1 MHVLDENQTKL
12 KNVGFEKKIK
22 RLFLFKCFSTT
33 TAMMIYTMIW
43 ITNTTTL
50 QTKIV
55 YIMYYVMYVGFKK
68 SKCYYAEIHFNIQTF
83 KWFEIFQWCL
93 KHFLNLVKHSNAYY
107 IIHVVCYVCMYFAIL
122 VSFLCNCS
130 VRCSVTSYLHS
141 NQSFE
146 KIGM

>member
-1 MHVLDENQTKL
+1 MKTKL
-12 KNVGFEKKIK
+12 NSKTWVLKKIK

-33 TAMMIYTMIW
+33 TAMMIYTIIW

-130 VRCSVTSYLHS
+130 VRFNILSTFKSKLWKDRHVGTVLL
-141 NQSFE
+141 
-146 KIGM
+146 

>member
-1 MHVLDENQTKL
+1 MKTKL
-12 KNVGFEKKIK
+12 NSKTWVLKKNKT
-22 RLFLFKCFSTT
+22 LFLFKCFSTT

-141 NQSFE
+141 NQGFE